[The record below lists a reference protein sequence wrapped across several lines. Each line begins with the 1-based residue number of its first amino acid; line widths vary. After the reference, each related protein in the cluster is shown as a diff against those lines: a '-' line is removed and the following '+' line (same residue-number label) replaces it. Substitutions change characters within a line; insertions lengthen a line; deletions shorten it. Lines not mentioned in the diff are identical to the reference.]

1 MSAGKRF
8 VYPLEPLRLT
18 REWALD
24 AARQALAQQNALL
37 AEAGQAMDKARQQE
51 STAQEQARALGAGGS
66 ALPVQQ
72 FLQHGRYLDWLGQ
85 AAQDAA
91 QKLDDAGQER
101 DALAVQLAA
110 AQRALDGVE
119 RHRKQV
125 RQAFQRARAQDEA
138 RQADDL
144 WGVLQAARS
153 RNGN

>member
-1 MSAGKRF
+1 MSAAKRF

-24 AARQALAQQNALL
+24 AARQALARQNAVL
-37 AEAGQAMDKARQQE
+37 AEAGQAMDRARRQE
-51 STAQEQARALGAGGS
+51 SMAQQQARALGAGGS
-66 ALPVQQ
+66 ALPLQQ
-72 FLQHGRYLDWLGQ
+72 LLQHGRYLDWLGQ
-85 AAQDAA
+85 AAQAAA
-91 QKLDDAGQER
+91 QQLDEAGQER
-101 DALAVQLAA
+101 DALAGQLAV

-125 RQAFQRARAQDEA
+125 RQAFQRAQAQEEA

-153 RNGN
+153 RHGN

>member
-1 MSAGKRF
+1 MIMGKRF

-24 AARQALAQQNALL
+24 AARQALARQNAVL
-37 AEAGQAMDKARQQE
+37 AEAGQAMDQARQQE
-51 STAQEQARALGAGGS
+51 SLAQQQARALGAGGG

-85 AAQDAA
+85 AAQAA
-91 QKLDDAGQER
+91 ARKLDQAGQER
-101 DALAVQLAA
+101 DALAVQLAT

-119 RHRKQV
+119 RHRKQA
-125 RQAFQRARAQDEA
+125 RQYFQRARAQEEA

-144 WGVLQAARS
+144 WGVLQAGRS
-153 RNGN
+153 GHGN